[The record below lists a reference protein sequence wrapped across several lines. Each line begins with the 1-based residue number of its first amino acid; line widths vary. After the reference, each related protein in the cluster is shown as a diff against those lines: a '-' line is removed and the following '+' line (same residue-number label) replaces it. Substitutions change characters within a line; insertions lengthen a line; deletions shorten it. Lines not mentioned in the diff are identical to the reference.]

1 MAKNHPTDANGGGGD
16 MIIGSD
22 ITPVSMSDMMHDSMI
37 PFAEYVIMDR
47 ALPRVED
54 GLKPVQRRILYTMLE
69 LGLTPDKP
77 HRKSARIV
85 GDCLGKY
92 HPHGDTS
99 VYDAMVRMAQD
110 FVMRAPLVQGHGNF
124 GSMDGDSAAA
134 MRYTEARLSPI
145 AMEMLAHIEKDTVRF
160 SFNFDDTMKEP
171 DMLPARYPNLLVNG
185 AAGIAVGLATN
196 IPPHNL
202 AEVIDGVVARIANPR
217 MTLEELMQII
227 PGPDFPTGGY
237 LLGMEGLKEA
247 YETGRGKVTVRA
259 KTSIEKGINGK
270 TNIVVNEMPYQVNK
284 AAMLSKIL
292 AVTEQKKDMFA
303 GIADIRDESD
313 RTGIRAVIEV
323 RKDYDPK
330 KILNCLYKYSDMQ
343 VTFGINMVCIAD
355 GQPKQLALMEIID
368 HYIDFQKDVVTR
380 RTKYDLEKAKQR
392 EHILAGLIIAVSNI
406 DEVIRIIR
414 GSTSPKEAREK
425 LMARFDLTQI
435 QAQAILDMRL
445 ARLTALE
452 IEALQKEY
460 AFILETI
467 RRLEAILASEA
478 KLMRVIVHEL
488 TDIKEK
494 YADKRRTRISETSA
508 EIEIDENEFKSVE
521 ECVVLLTQSE
531 FFKRLN
537 QKSYQKSAM
546 PGADGDIVQC
556 IVPSATDKRVQIFTS
571 TGNLYTLP
579 STDIPECKLKDK
591 GKPLSAI
598 LAGTDK
604 NERIAGVFS
613 VSDYNSGAELFFV
626 TKNGMIKRS
635 KLTDYDVRNKR
646 IAACGLSAGDE
657 ILSVTLICQESDWLV
672 VTRSGMAVRFN
683 SAEVSCMGRG
693 AKGVKAV
700 SLDKGDSVVMASPVI
715 EQDDVAI
722 FTDLGYA
729 KLTKA
734 YQFETQRRG
743 GKGVKAVTL
752 TKATGQLHS
761 SGVCRERAVRHRGN
775 AQIRPERGAFLRAAG
790 ARSPHRQGRQRRHG
804 WYWATRWY
812 RRGNT
817 F

>member
-1 MAKNHPTDANGGGGD
+1 MAKEPERID
-16 MIIGSD
+16 SD

-54 GLKPVQRRILYTMLE
+54 GLKPVQRRILYTMME

-160 SFNFDDTMKEP
+160 SFNFDDTLKEP
-171 DMLPARYPNLLVNG
+171 DMLPARFPNLLVNG

-202 AEVIDGVVARIANPR
+202 AEVIDGVIARIRSPR
-217 MTLEELMQII
+217 ITLPEMMQII

-237 LLGMEGLKEA
+237 MLGLDGLKEA
-247 YETGRGKVTVRA
+247 YRTGRGKITVRA
-259 KTSIEKGINGK
+259 KTSIEKCTNGK
-270 TNIVVNEMPYQVNK
+270 TNIVITEMPYQVNK

-292 AVTEQKKDMFA
+292 NVTEQRKEMFA
-303 GIADIRDESD
+303 GVSDIRDESD

-355 GQPKQLALMEIID
+355 GQPKQLSLMEIID
-368 HYIDFQKDVVTR
+368 HYIEFQKDVVTR
-380 RTKYDLEKAKQR
+380 RTKYDLEKARQR
-392 EHILAGLIIAVSNI
+392 EHILSGLIIAVQNI

-414 GSTSPKEAREK
+414 GSASPKEAREK
-425 LMARFDLTQI
+425 LMKRFSLTQI

-452 IEALQKEY
+452 IESLQKEY

-488 TDIKEK
+488 TEIKEK
-494 YADKRRTRISETSA
+494 YADKRRTRILETSA
-508 EIEIDENEFKSVE
+508 EIEIDESEFRQVE

-546 PGADGDIVQC
+546 PGTDGDIVQC

-571 TGNLYTLP
+571 AGNLYTVP
-579 STDIPECKLKDK
+579 VTDVPECKLKDK

-598 LAGTDK
+598 LAGVNK

-613 VSDYNSGAELFFV
+613 VPDYTEGELFFV
-626 TKNGMIKRS
+626 TRNGMIKRS
-635 KLTDYDVRNKR
+635 KLSDYDVRNKK
-646 IAACGLSAGDE
+646 IVACGLGAGDE
-657 ILSVTLICQESDWLV
+657 IISVTLMKEDSDWLA
-672 VTRSGMAVRFN
+672 VTKNGMAIRFN
-683 SAEVSCMGRG
+683 STEVSCMGRA

-700 SLDKGDSVVMASPVI
+700 ALEKDDALVMASPI
-715 EQDDVAI
+715 AEQDDLAI
-722 FTDLGYA
+722 FTDLGFA

-734 YQFETQRRG
+734 YQFEAQRRG

-752 TKATGQLHS
+752 SKATGSCVAAAFIVSDPCGIVATQKSGDNVELSSEQL
-761 SGVCRERAVRHRGN
+761 
-775 AQIRPERGAFLRAAG
+775 ERGPRTGKGSAAVMVVLDNVVVSAGKYFL
-790 ARSPHRQGRQRRHG
+790 
-804 WYWATRWY
+804 T
-812 RRGNT
+812 
-817 F
+817 